1 MAADRILVLDADGR
15 AGVACVQS
23 LGAAGHDVHVG
34 VRKLGSLTEQSR
46 WCAQVHAQPAAEPV
60 EAGAAWLVDLD
71 ARLGF
76 ALVVPT
82 TEASLRWLRSLPE
95 THAVRRKA
103 VLPSDVALDAALDKA
118 TTSAIARELGLPVP
132 AAREIAQH
140 LPGIP
145 APDLPPPQSWP
156 VVLKPVRSKVV
167 IDGRLASMA
176 VAIVHDE
183 EARRV
188 TLASWL
194 PHTPV
199 QEQAWVPGRGVGV
212 EVLYENGRMAW
223 HFVHERLHEWPLTG
237 GASTLRRAGGADT
250 ELVDMTRRL
259 LDRLHWHGVA
269 MVEWR
274 RDDLGVVHLMEINP
288 RLWGSLPL
296 TIASGVDIPRGLLAL
311 ARGEALGPAPAWRVG
326 FTARNLTEDIQW
338 GINNLRADR
347 SNPLLLTESP
357 WRTALG
363 WLRVL
368 SGREVWDGWSW
379 RDSAVGRE
387 ELLRLVRSRFDALS
401 RRVSKRAALARARR
415 NHSAISHPSG
425 GLSRPV
431 RSVLFVCLGNL
442 CRSPFAAVAT
452 ARRLPGVTVE
462 SAGFLSHDG
471 RPSPAHV
478 VQVARTLGVD
488 VSASRARR
496 VTAEQI
502 DAADL
507 IVCMDVTHLERM
519 AREFPHAMSKT
530 TLLGLF
536 NADGPTEMKDPYDLS
551 PPATLA
557 VFEDM
562 LRSIDALVGDA
573 TRVDTPA
580 VAS

>member
-1 MAADRILVLDADGR
+1 MVADKILILDADGR

-23 LGAAGHDVHVG
+23 LGAAGHAVHAG

-46 WCAQVHAQPAAEPV
+46 WCRQVHAQPPAEPV
-60 EAGAAWLVDLD
+60 DTAVAWLLELD
-71 ARLGF
+71 ARHDF
-76 ALVVPT
+76 MLVVAT
-82 TEASLRWLRSLPE
+82 TEASLRWLRTLPE
-95 THAVRRKA
+95 SHPVRRKA
-103 VLPSDVALDAALDKA
+103 VLPSNAALDAALNKA
-118 TTSAIARELGLPVP
+118 TTTAVARELGLPVP
-132 AAREIAQH
+132 PARELAQVR
-140 LPGIP
+140 PGQSVGE
-145 APDLPPPQSWP
+145 LPPPQAWP

-176 VAIVHDE
+176 VAIVHDDQ
-183 EARRV
+183 ARRV
-188 TLASWL
+188 TLETWL

-237 GASTLRRAGGADT
+237 GASTLRRAGGPET

-259 LDRLHWHGVA
+259 LDWLQWHGVA

-274 RDDLGVVHLMEINP
+274 RDDRGSVHLMEINP

-296 TIASGVDIPRGLLAL
+296 TIAAGVDIPRGLLAL
-311 ARGEALGPAPAWRVG
+311 ARGEALAPAPAWRVG
-326 FTARNLTEDIQW
+326 FTARNLTEDVLW
-338 GINNLRADR
+338 TINNLRADR
-347 SNPLLLTESP
+347 RNPLLLTESP

-363 WLRVL
+363 WLRL
-368 SGREVWDGWSW
+368 LTGREVWDGWSW
-379 RDSAVGRE
+379 RDGAVGRE
-387 ELLRLVRSRFDALS
+387 ELLRMLRSRLEALS
-401 RRVSKRAALARARR
+401 RRVSKRAALARARQ
-415 NHSAISHPSG
+415 NHLAIARTPG
-425 GLSRPV
+425 VLTKPIG
-431 RSVLFVCLGNL
+431 SVLFLCLGNL

-478 VQVARTLGVD
+478 VQVARRLGVD

-496 VTAEQI
+496 VTAEQV

-507 IVCMDVTHLERM
+507 IVCMDVTHLQRM

-536 NADGPTEMKDPYDLS
+536 NANGPTEMKDPYDLS
-551 PPATLA
+551 PSATLA
-557 VFEDM
+557 VFEEM

-573 TRVDTPA
+573 TRVDAAA